1 MQKSLIKL
9 NEAYTSGM
17 FIIENY
23 LTTLHCGSWVL
34 DTKNGFHICNFMCYP
49 FLIPYTK
56 KMRKYKKR
64 QKNIFGRKQ
73 KNNSSEKRMPEHLE
87 HDQKMVKE
95 VQK

>member
-1 MQKSLIKL
+1 VNAKKL

-34 DTKNGFHICNFMCYP
+34 DTKSGFHICNFMCYP

-56 KMRKYKKR
+56 NEKIQKKTKKYIRKK
-64 QKNIFGRKQ
+64 I
-73 KNNSSEKRMPEHLE
+73 KNNSSEKRMPEHPE